1 MCIEYRKKASSLTY
15 WGVVLPVVKGPQILE
30 MLRSETHTKD
40 IPVMFLT
47 SNNDRESIISVMS
60 LNPVNYLLKTL
71 PRSEIYGKIKAFFE
85 Q

>member
-1 MCIEYRKKASSLTY
+1 MFQATY
-15 WGVVLPVVKGPQILE
+15 QTP
-30 MLRSETHTKD
+30 ETHLLKLYSDTYRFSGVYRIQED